1 MAMKLRTRILVTAAF
16 AILLAAWACVFITQ
30 RATSCVVFPAKTFGM
45 YALTDEPFGG
55 TSTSELDVK
64 DSSIDISINVRSG
77 VAYPAVGV
85 GFNLESVNG
94 RPAGLFDLSKYDSVE
109 VVFATGRM
117 RSISLRLLTND
128 PEYTKEGM
136 RETLRPLVMNVPASR
151 TPESAKFSLGEFKT
165 AVWWLAAMG
174 LEKDD
179 GLTYFYRSSAL
190 EVANGDGIMRGIPDE
205 INLKSIRLWG
215 VNRDFERAMYV
226 LLVLI
231 FVLYGLLVTGAFNKL
246 NRKPSNPGRKN
257 A

>member
-1 MAMKLRTRILVTAAF
+1 MAMKIRTRIVIGAVFAFLVFAWVYAF
-16 AILLAAWACVFITQ
+16 LAF
-30 RATSCVVFPAKTFGM
+30 RATSCVVFPANTFGI

-85 GFNLESVNG
+85 GFNLMSVGN

-109 VVFATGRM
+109 VVFSTGRM
-117 RSISLRLLTND
+117 RSISLRILTDD
-128 PEYTKEGM
+128 PVHTKEGL
-136 RETLRPLVMNVPASR
+136 RETLRPLVLNVPASR

-179 GLTYFYRSSAL
+179 GLTYFYRSSAI

-205 INLKSIRLWG
+205 INLKEIRLWG
-215 VNRDFERAMYV
+215 VNRDFERGMYA
-226 LLVLI
+226 LLVVILV
-231 FVLYGLLVTGAFNKL
+231 VLALLEADVIGMARKKKL
-246 NRKPSNPGRKN
+246 KTAGKN
-257 A
+257 D